1 MSASVSVPATHPT
14 WRYWRKRLVSV
25 AIDLFVWGVLLVMI
39 LPAVWIVLTSI
50 RNPVEVNTS
59 PIVWIPKELTLD
71 GFKPLFGQA
80 TIATGSIPFDQYLRN
95 SLLAALGSTA
105 LALVVGTM
113 AGYAFARFQFRG
125 KNTLFLGLI
134 LSRAVPGIALGL
146 PLFVLFARMGL
157 ADKVWGLALV
167 YMALNIPFT
176 IWLMDG
182 FFRQIPIELSEAA
195 LIDGCSYWGTFLRI
209 NLPLALPGLAASAI
223 FAFLAAWNEFQL
235 AVVLTRTINSKT
247 APVGLFDFTGQFTI
261 DWRGMAALSVL
272 MMIPAIIVVL
282 LVQRSLVRGLT
293 LGAVK

>member
-1 MSASVSVPATHPT
+1 MSVVASSPSTGSVWLH
-14 WRYWRKRLVSV
+14 WRKRLVPLM
-25 AIDLFVWGVLLVMI
+25 IDIFVWCVLLAMI

-50 RNPVEVNTS
+50 RNPVEVNTT
-59 PIVWIPKELTLD
+59 PTVWIPRELTLE

-80 TIATGSIPFDQYLRN
+80 TTATGSIPFDQYVRN
-95 SLLAALGSTA
+95 SFIAAMSSTV
-105 LALVVGTM
+105 LALIVGTM

-146 PLFVLFARMGL
+146 PLFILFSRMGL
-157 ADKVWGLALV
+157 ADKIWGLALV
-167 YMALNIPFT
+167 YTALNIPFT

-182 FFRQIPIELSEAA
+182 FFRQIPVELSEAA
-195 LIDGCSYWGTFLRI
+195 LIDGCSYWQTFLRI

-272 MMIPAIIVVL
+272 MMIPAIIFVL